1 MSIELNGNW
10 KKGFAF
16 DVHTLSSTYLGVDA
30 MGHSQYDNT
39 RSEIGELLYQLKYHD
54 DKSVIDK
61 ITALLEKFKGIETM
75 DYYVPIPPKNKNR
88 RFQPVIEITKALGEI
103 NDVEV
108 LEDLL
113 TMAEDGEELKNVDD
127 SEERIKLLSDS
138 LTITE
143 NPNIKDKNIL
153 LIDDIYRSG
162 ATLTVA
168 TELLYNTGQVKDVY
182 VLTVTKTRSKR

>member
-1 MSIELNGNW
+1 
-10 KKGFAF
+10 
-16 DVHTLSSTYLGVDA
+16 
-30 MGHSQYDNT
+30 
-39 RSEIGELLYQLKYHD
+39 
-54 DKSVIDK
+54 
-61 ITALLEKFKGIETM
+61 M